1 MEFFLLYAVYLLE
14 NNTILN
20 KGVSVGTQARYVE
33 SAAQLVVGSN
43 GTKFVPRYER
53 LGGKK

>member
-1 MEFFLLYAVYLLE
+1 MLYAVYLLE

-43 GTKFVPRYER
+43 GTKFDPRYER